1 MQGTKFNYLYS
12 FVLFF
17 LCGIINNSSAQGI
30 KNFTTDPAKFSEE
43 MRTFLMETD
52 KKEGEKIMDAFD
64 VLWTG
69 GKFSADQQQL
79 IYKTS
84 NAMLRKRMKAFPDF
98 RNYIIALTSFA
109 GSNQSAQ
116 SFSGW
121 QASLDKLLLMPAKYF
136 ANYVITCN
144 NLFRNNVLYESASTN
159 WHSDNPNYT
168 FEFDTIPK
176 VVFPGMNLV
185 CTSKGDSSII
195 FSTKGVLYP
204 TRQLFYGSGGKVNWV
219 RAGWEESVVRAELS
233 NYTIDVTGSD
243 FTADSVTFFNTT
255 YFKQS
260 LQGKYTDKILS
271 NVTTENASYPRFE
284 SYTTGLNIK
293 NIVPDVDY
301 HGGFSMV
308 GNKMIGS
315 GNSEEDA
322 NLYFSREKKLF
333 LKASS
338 KGFVVRKDKVTSDNA
353 SVNIYFEDDSI
364 YHPGVAFKY
373 IVKDR
378 EVALIRGEEGKSK
391 SPYFDS
397 FHQIDMYFDA
407 LYWKIDEPI
416 MNMKMISGVGES
428 KATFESSNYF
438 RLQRFLKLQGLNDV
452 HPFLKVR
459 QFAAKQGS
467 QFINTEDLAKDMHL
481 PVSEVRIMLMTFANQ
496 GFVMY
501 DAANDRAVIKDRLNT
516 YLLANSGKID
526 YDVIQFESIINALP
540 NASINLLNF
549 EITLRGL
556 APIVLSDSQNVII
569 YPKDQ
574 EVKLK
579 KNRDFTFAGRVKA
592 GRFDFYGK
600 QFAFDYQNFKINLD
614 NVDSL
619 RLKVESNDPAEQ
631 DELGRRKL
639 VPVRSVL
646 QNISGDLLIDFQ
658 GNKSGMHEYPQYP
671 IFNSKKDSYVYYDR
685 PWIQEGVYTKDKFYF
700 HLDPFTIDSLD
711 NFSRSGLRFNGE
723 FVSADIFPEFRDTL
737 RLQPDLSLGL
747 VRETGDAGWPAYG
760 GKGKFISTVKLSN
773 EGLHGD
779 GTIEY
784 LTSTSKTDDFLFL
797 PDSMNSTVKSFV
809 NRKEKLGGVEFPA
822 VKAETVYEHW
832 EPKND
837 VMYVNKTSTDLNMYE
852 SQAMLNGNIQL
863 KPTGMTG
870 NGIMTFAASELE
882 SQKFKYKSN
891 VFDADTSDFRLTS
904 DNTAALAF
912 STKNVNSHID
922 FSKRVGEFK
931 SNGGGSY
938 VSFPLNQ
945 YICYID
951 QFKWFMDQQEIE
963 LSSSNKAQVTED
975 TTNTGLS
982 LTGSEFISVEPRQ
995 DSLRFKAPFARYSL
1009 KDYLIKAEKVALIQ
1023 SADASV
1029 IPDSGKVV
1037 VERYAKMR
1045 TLRDSRVI
1053 ANNTTK
1059 YHTIYNANIDIMG
1072 RKQYQG
1078 TGDYDYIDE
1087 NKIKHHL
1094 HFDKIGVDTTFQTI
1108 ADGELAD
1115 TAGFPLSPQFLFK
1128 GSVHLTASKEF
1139 LTFTGYSKPNFH
1151 CDKIERNW
1159 IRTSGDINPANVSI
1173 TISSPVTDAG
1183 TKLAAAV
1190 AQTSD
1195 STGIY
1200 AAFLMPKQK
1209 PSDLEIINASG
1220 VMYYDKGTSQFR
1232 ITTPEKL
1239 EKPGIAGNYLSLDDS
1254 RCLVY
1259 GEGKLDF
1266 GSDFGQLSLKVVGN
1280 VMNNLNNDSTQ
1291 FDVLAAINFFFNDDA
1306 IKIMSEQISTNPSLL
1321 ATQDVGRP
1329 TFEHGLTEL
1338 VGKEKADKLIAELNL
1353 YGSFKKIPE
1362 DLRQTFFITE
1372 LKMAWNNET
1381 RSYRSI
1387 GPIGIGSID
1396 KVSVNRKVNG
1406 YVEIIHKRT
1415 GDVLNIY
1422 LEPENGKWFYFSY
1435 ARGLM
1440 QALSTVTTF
1449 NDVITKLKP
1458 EKRINKE
1465 KDKPDFEYILSTDRA
1480 VKNFLKRMQPAVNE
1494 EEK

>member
-1 MQGTKFNYLYS
+1 M
-12 FVLFF
+12 
-17 LCGIINNSSAQGI
+17 
-30 KNFTTDPAKFSEE
+30 
-43 MRTFLMETD
+43 
-52 KKEGEKIMDAFD
+52 
-64 VLWTG
+64 
-69 GKFSADQQQL
+69 
-79 IYKTS
+79 
-84 NAMLRKRMKAFPDF
+84 
-98 RNYIIALTSFA
+98 
-109 GSNQSAQ
+109 
-116 SFSGW
+116 
-121 QASLDKLLLMPAKYF
+121 
-136 ANYVITCN
+136 
-144 NLFRNNVLYESASTN
+144 
-159 WHSDNPNYT
+159 
-168 FEFDTIPK
+168 
-176 VVFPGMNLV
+176 
-185 CTSKGDSSII
+185 
-195 FSTKGVLYP
+195 
-204 TRQLFYGSGGKVNWV
+204 
-219 RAGWEESVVRAELS
+219 
-233 NYTIDVTGSD
+233 
-243 FTADSVTFFNTT
+243 
-255 YFKQS
+255 
-260 LQGKYTDKILS
+260 
-271 NVTTENASYPRFE
+271 
-284 SYTTGLNIK
+284 
-293 NIVPDVDY
+293 
-301 HGGFSMV
+301 
-308 GNKMIGS
+308 
-315 GNSEEDA
+315 
-322 NLYFSREKKLF
+322 
-333 LKASS
+333 
-338 KGFVVRKDKVTSDNA
+338 
-353 SVNIYFEDDSI
+353 
-364 YHPGVAFKY
+364 
-373 IVKDR
+373 
-378 EVALIRGEEGKSK
+378 
-391 SPYFDS
+391 
-397 FHQIDMYFDA
+397 
-407 LYWKIDEPI
+407 
-416 MNMKMISGVGES
+416 
-428 KATFESSNYF
+428 
-438 RLQRFLKLQGLNDV
+438 
-452 HPFLKVR
+452 
-459 QFAAKQGS
+459 
-467 QFINTEDLAKDMHL
+467 
-481 PVSEVRIMLMTFANQ
+481 
-496 GFVMY
+496 
-501 DAANDRAVIKDRLNT
+501 
-516 YLLANSGKID
+516 
-526 YDVIQFESIINALP
+526 
-540 NASINLLNF
+540 
-549 EITLRGL
+549 
-556 APIVLSDSQNVII
+556 
-569 YPKDQ
+569 
-574 EVKLK
+574 
-579 KNRDFTFAGRVKA
+579 
-592 GRFDFYGK
+592 
-600 QFAFDYQNFKINLD
+600 
-614 NVDSL
+614 
-619 RLKVESNDPAEQ
+619 
-631 DELGRRKL
+631 
-639 VPVRSVL
+639 
-646 QNISGDLLIDFQ
+646 
-658 GNKSGMHEYPQYP
+658 
-671 IFNSKKDSYVYYDR
+671 
-685 PWIQEGVYTKDKFYF
+685 
-700 HLDPFTIDSLD
+700 
-711 NFSRSGLRFNGE
+711 
-723 FVSADIFPEFRDTL
+723 TL

-863 KPTGMTG
+863 QPTGMTG

-882 SQKFKYKSN
+882 SQRFKYKSN
-891 VFDADTSDFRLTS
+891 VFDADTADFRLTS

-922 FSKRVGEFK
+922 FQKRVGEFK

-963 LSSSNKAQVTED
+963 LSSSDKAQVKED

-1151 CDKIERNW
+1151 CEKIERNW

-1259 GEGKLDF
+1259 
-1266 GSDFGQLSLKVVGN
+1266 
-1280 VMNNLNNDSTQ
+1280 
-1291 FDVLAAINFFFNDDA
+1291 
-1306 IKIMSEQISTNPSLL
+1306 
-1321 ATQDVGRP
+1321 
-1329 TFEHGLTEL
+1329 
-1338 VGKEKADKLIAELNL
+1338 
-1353 YGSFKKIPE
+1353 
-1362 DLRQTFFITE
+1362 
-1372 LKMAWNNET
+1372 
-1381 RSYRSI
+1381 
-1387 GPIGIGSID
+1387 
-1396 KVSVNRKVNG
+1396 
-1406 YVEIIHKRT
+1406 
-1415 GDVLNIY
+1415 
-1422 LEPENGKWFYFSY
+1422 
-1435 ARGLM
+1435 
-1440 QALSTVTTF
+1440 
-1449 NDVITKLKP
+1449 
-1458 EKRINKE
+1458 
-1465 KDKPDFEYILSTDRA
+1465 
-1480 VKNFLKRMQPAVNE
+1480 
-1494 EEK
+1494 